1 MKYLRLCPEVS
12 SGRGTSR
19 SLGVWRSMKTN
30 HRRKPGAE
38 AGVCRDPG
46 FQSRLF
52 GLVVATAAV
61 LFMLAISGDAGAAAR
76 TTTKWSV
83 FGTKEIMSTKLAK
96 FQKWTET
103 LKRYSGEEPEEL
115 NVCQVTPTNQCH
127 LARWRI
133 FLKQILTK
141 PKREQLDLVNAYL
154 NKWLYVIDPVN
165 YGVKDYWATPKQ
177 FMQRNG
183 DCEDYAIS
191 KFMSLAHLGFPKANM
206 RVLVLQDLN
215 LSTAHA
221 VLLVELDGEVLMLDN
236 QISSV
241 INADRV
247 KHYKPIYSINEEA
260 WWLHRG

>member
-1 MKYLRLCPEVS
+1 MQRNQAGNRNPAAALSPLA
-12 SGRGTSR
+12 SR
-19 SLGVWRSMKTN
+19 DKSWSI
-30 HRRKPGAE
+30 
-38 AGVCRDPG
+38 AGMA
-46 FQSRLF
+46 
-52 GLVVATAAV
+52 VAV
-61 LFMLAISGDAGAAAR
+61 MMLALISALATDASAAAR
-76 TTTKWSV
+76 TTTKWSI
-83 FGTKEIMSTKLAK
+83 FGTKEVMSTKLAK

-103 LKRYSGEEPEEL
+103 LKRYAGEEPEEL
-115 NVCQVTPTNQCH
+115 QICQVTPTNQCH

-177 FMQRNG
+177 FMQRAG

-191 KFMSLAHLGFPKANM
+191 KFMSLAHLGFPKSKM

-215 LSTAHA
+215 LRTAHA
-221 VLLVELDGEVLMLDN
+221 VLLVELDGDVLMLDN
-236 QISSV
+236 QISTV
-241 INADRV
+241 ISADRV
-247 KHYKPIYSINEEA
+247 KHYKPIYSINEDA

>member
-1 MKYLRLCPEVS
+1 MNAIPS
-12 SGRGTSR
+12 IP
-19 SLGVWRSMKTN
+19 N
-30 HRRKPGAE
+30 
-38 AGVCRDPG
+38 
-46 FQSRLF
+46 
-52 GLVVATAAV
+52 GLYALLAATAIAV
-61 LFMLAISGDAGAAAR
+61 MVLTLSFDASAAAR
-76 TTTKWSV
+76 STTKWSV
-83 FGTKEIMSTKLAK
+83 FGTKEVMSTKLAK
-96 FQKWTET
+96 FQKWTDT
-103 LKRYSGEEPEEL
+103 LERYSGEEPEEL
-115 NVCQVTPTNQCH
+115 QVCQVTPTNQCH

-154 NKWLYVIDPVN
+154 NQWLYVIDPVN

-177 FMQRNG
+177 FMQRAG

-191 KFMSLAHLGFPKANM
+191 KFMSLAHLGFPKSNM

-215 LSTAHA
+215 LATAHA

-236 QISSV
+236 QISTV
-241 INADRV
+241 ISADRV

>member
-1 MKYLRLCPEVS
+1 MAAALSPRA
-12 SGRGTSR
+12 
-19 SLGVWRSMKTN
+19 N
-30 HRRKPGAE
+30 HA
-38 AGVCRDPG
+38 
-46 FQSRLF
+46 FY
-52 GLVVATAAV
+52 GLIAV
-61 LFMLAISGDAGAAAR
+61 LAVAAMMLAPMLVLAPDASAAAR
-76 TTTKWSV
+76 TTAKWSV
-83 FGTKEIMSTKLAK
+83 FGTKEVMSTKLAK
-96 FQKWTET
+96 FQKWTDT

-115 NVCQVTPTNQCH
+115 QICKVTPTNQCH

-133 FLKQILTK
+133 FLKQILTR

-177 FMQRNG
+177 FMQRAG

-191 KFMSLAHLGFPKANM
+191 KFMSLAHLGFPKDKM

-221 VLLVELDGEVLMLDN
+221 VLLVELDGDVLMLDN
-236 QISSV
+236 QISTV
-241 INADRV
+241 ISADRV
-247 KHYKPIYSINEEA
+247 KHYKPIYSINEDA

>member
-1 MKYLRLCPEVS
+1 MAGGPSPRLQN
-12 SGRGTSR
+12 
-19 SLGVWRSMKTN
+19 SLSDRFAAPAYAPN
-30 HRRKPGAE
+30 
-38 AGVCRDPG
+38 
-46 FQSRLF
+46 
-52 GLVVATAAV
+52 VAIAITMV
-61 LFMLAISGDAGAAAR
+61 FTILLLALAPDALGAAR

-83 FGTKEIMSTKLAK
+83 FGTKEIMSSKLAK
-96 FQKWTET
+96 FQKWTDT
-103 LKRYSGEEPEEL
+103 LERYSGEEPEEL
-115 NVCQVTPTNQCH
+115 QVCQVTPTNQCH

-154 NKWLYVIDPVN
+154 NQWLYVIDPVN

-177 FMQRNG
+177 FMQRSG

-191 KFMSLAHLGFPKANM
+191 KFMSLAHLGFPKADM

-236 QISSV
+236 QISTV
-241 INADRV
+241 ISAERV